1 MRFIKEDMRG
11 HIRMWAQ
18 LAKKHGSPTS
28 EHPVSHEVWQYM
40 GTFDDATHG
49 SVHQFRHRDLMVDGV
64 EKGRFVENIPVEAG
78 DFDHLNPF
86 EYITKMIPW
95 ETVAVLTYA
104 DEMNRNG
111 WEKVFADRQGHGVF
125 TVYRRERQVSKLQG
139 AVL

>member
-28 EHPVSHEVWQYM
+28 QHPISHEVWQYM

-78 DFDHLNPF
+78 DFDHLTRY
-86 EYITKMIPW
+86 EYTTRLIPLNL
-95 ETVAVLTYA
+95 ETFTTDA
-104 DEMNRNG
+104 EM
-111 WEKVFADRQGHGVF
+111 EKVGWHRAWADHADQGSF
-125 TVYRRERQVSKLQG
+125 IVYRRERG